1 MPRLPLLSLLLLAVA
16 CKADPHAWDPDRVAR
31 VVTSADGDVGAV
43 VDGNN
48 AFTWDLYG
56 QLATGDA
63 NLFFSPLSVAAALGM
78 TSAGAAGD
86 TLTQMTNALHVGLDP
101 AEWHPAFGALTDD
114 LNGAKKRGYTLAVAN
129 QLFGQD
135 GTPWAAPFLA
145 TCADDWKAPLQS
157 VDFVADP
164 EASRDIVNTWVSDHT
179 DAKIPELLPQGTITT
194 DTRLVLANAITFVAK
209 WWTEFDPADTRP
221 GTFTR
226 LDGSTVEADMMWLDL
241 EKIDDARIRVTAT
254 DEPGADATVLR
265 LPYEDDEVAA
275 YLLIPSTSDGLPAV
289 EAKLDAA
296 HFDSWVSRIEG
307 AYTDDGRREGMIG
320 LPKFTMSWHSSLV
333 PPLAT
338 LGMTDAFDELL
349 ADLSPMADGGAAD
362 NFYVSD
368 VVHEAWIQI
377 DEHGTEAAAA
387 TAVVVNDK
395 GSTEQTVADHP
406 FLFVIRDE
414 LTGSVLFVARVMDP
428 TAG

>member
-1 MPRLPLLSLLLLAVA
+1 MRRLTLLTLLLATA

-31 VVTSADGDVGAV
+31 VVTSADGDVGSV

-48 AFTWDLYG
+48 TFTWDMYG
-56 QLATGDA
+56 QLAAGDS

-78 TSAGAAGD
+78 TSAGVAGD
-86 TLTQMTNALHVGLDP
+86 TLTQMTDSLHVGLDP
-101 AEWHPAFGALTDD
+101 AAWHPAFGALTDD

-145 TCADDWKAPLQS
+145 TCADDWKAPLES
-157 VDFVADP
+157 VDFMADP
-164 EASRDIVNTWVSDHT
+164 EAARGTVNTWVSDHT
-179 DAKIPELLPQGTITT
+179 DAKIPELIPQGVITT

-209 WWTEFDPADTRP
+209 WWTEFDPAETRKS
-221 GTFTR
+221 GFTR
-226 LDGSTVEADMMWLDL
+226 LDGSIVDTDMMWLNL
-241 EKIDDARIRVTAT
+241 EDIEDARIRITTA
-254 DEPGADATVLR
+254 DDASIVR

-275 YLLIPSTSDGLPAV
+275 YLVIPFLDDGLPTV
-289 EAKLDAA
+289 EAQLDAA
-296 HFDSWVSRIEG
+296 TFDGWVAPIAG
-307 AYTDDGRREGMIG
+307 AYSEDGEREGLIG
-320 LPKFTMSWHSSLV
+320 LPKLTMRWHSSLV
-333 PPLAT
+333 PALNT
-338 LGMTDAFDELL
+338 LGMTDLFDDQL
-349 ADLSPMADGGAAD
+349 ADLSPMADDSAAD
-362 NFYVSD
+362 DFYVAD
-368 VVHEAWIQI
+368 VIHEAWIQV

-395 GSTEQTVADHP
+395 GGPMETVANHP

>member
-1 MPRLPLLSLLLLAVA
+1 MRHLTVLSLLLLTA

-48 AFTWDLYG
+48 AFAWDLYG
-56 QLATGDA
+56 QVATGDQ
-63 NLFFSPLSVAAALGM
+63 NLFFSPLSVSAALGM

-86 TLTQMTNALHVGLDP
+86 TLTQLSDTLHVGLDP
-101 AEWHPAFGALTDD
+101 ADWHPAFGALIDD
-114 LNGAKKRGYTLAVAN
+114 LNGAKKRGYTLSVAN

-145 TCADDWKAPLQS
+145 TCADDWHAPLQS
-157 VDFVADP
+157 VDFFNDP
-164 EASRDIVNTWVSDHT
+164 EAGRDTVNTWVSDYT
-179 DAKIPELLPQGTITT
+179 DAKIPELIPQGVITT

-209 WWTEFDPADTRP
+209 WWTEFDPADTAP
-221 GTFTR
+221 ATFTR
-226 LDGSTVEADMMWLDL
+226 LDGSTVQTDMMWLHL
-241 EKIDDARIRVTAT
+241 EDVADARIRVTGT
-254 DEPGADATVLR
+254 GDASVVR

-275 YLLIPSTSDGLPAV
+275 YLVIPYENDGLPAV
-289 EAKLDAA
+289 EAQLDGPT
-296 HFDSWVSRIEG
+296 FDDWVAPIAG
-307 AYTDDGRREGMIG
+307 AYSEDGEREGLVG
-320 LPKFTMSWHSSLV
+320 LPKLTMRWHASLV
-333 PPLAT
+333 PALQALGVSDLFDDLA
-338 LGMTDAFDELL
+338 
-349 ADLSPMADGGAAD
+349 ADLSPMADDGAAD
-362 NFYVSD
+362 DFYVAD
-368 VVHEAWIQI
+368 VLHEAWMQV

-395 GSTEQTVADHP
+395 GSVEQTVANHP
-406 FLFVIRDE
+406 FLLVIRDE